1 MVKRRTLSGIEKHPP
16 QDELHL
22 VDDNGDNGSENMM
35 FSKALLSLSLKER
48 NQIEEEIHGVSC
60 MAIQAETPELIEKA
74 LREFQYELDF
84 VIADAQ
90 KIAYNKAKENICSN
104 SNNHS
109 NSNSYL
115 LCNENKLRFLRC
127 EFFNPVQGSVKI
139 CQLFRSII
147 LYIYGDSAL
156 MRRPIQ
162 LLQDF
167 NKQELLFLKSRT
179 ISIITL

>member
-16 QDELHL
+16 QQDELHL
-22 VDDNGDNGSENMM
+22 VIDDNGDGSSENNM

-60 MAIQAETPELIEKA
+60 MAIQETPELIEEA
-74 LREFQYELDF
+74 LREFNYELEF
-84 VIADAQ
+84 VIADTQ
-90 KIAYNKAKENICSN
+90 KIAYNKAKENIISN
-104 SNNHS
+104 SNTS

-115 LCNENKLRFLRC
+115 LCNETKLRFLRC

-147 LYIYGDSAL
+147 LYL
-156 MRRPIQ
+156 W
-162 LLQDF
+162 
-167 NKQELLFLKSRT
+167 
-179 ISIITL
+179 

>member
-1 MVKRRTLSGIEKHPP
+1 MVKRRILSGIEKHPP
-16 QDELHL
+16 QQDEVHL
-22 VDDNGDNGSENMM
+22 VDDNGDDGSSENM

-60 MAIQAETPELIEKA
+60 MAITETPELIEKA
-74 LREFQYELDF
+74 LREFQYELEF

-90 KIAYNKAKENICSN
+90 KIAYNKAKDKNICSN
-104 SNNHS
+104 SNTS

-127 EFFNPVQGSVKI
+127 EFFNPVQAVSRYVKY
-139 CQLFRSII
+139 LDLL
-147 LYIYGDSAL
+147 LYIYGDYNAL
-156 MRRPIQ
+156 RRPIQ

-167 NKQELLFLKSRT
+167 IQ
-179 ISIITL
+179 